1 MALLGARHNYL
12 RKIPLLGN
20 LSVHADNIDG
30 YCRMRAT
37 GSGTF
42 NVQPAVV
49 QKEKSDMKT
58 DIQDH
63 YDVPTNLRVE
73 TDDFKCESVKID
85 VLS

>member
-37 GSGTF
+37 GSGAV

-49 QKEKSDMKT
+49 QKDMKI

-73 TDDFKCESVKID
+73 TDDFKCESVKTD